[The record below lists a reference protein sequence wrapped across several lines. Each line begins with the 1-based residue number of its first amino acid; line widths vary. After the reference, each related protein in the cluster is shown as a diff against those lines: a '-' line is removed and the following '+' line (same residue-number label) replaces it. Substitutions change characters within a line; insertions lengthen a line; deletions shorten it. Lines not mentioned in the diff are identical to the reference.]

1 VLLMTPRPASLHS
14 RVTLGAASLLILL
27 VAVVAGCAPG
37 GTTDATPTAAAAV
50 SPGGPSATAPRAA
63 PSPTPVAST
72 ASTEV
77 PRPSGALAWP
87 TAFDV
92 ELGQGTYFSSPP
104 FAVPFTLEVT
114 EPGWFSG
121 HLHGDF
127 FDLLRFD
134 GVPHTGVPTLMLAF
148 GDPGHWF
155 GPAGEVPDDSLSPAE
170 AADMTAEVEFLTASN
185 RAPVELLGLSGIRI
199 DVRAAA
205 PNTHVFG
212 GPGGDFG
219 AGPQQPFRMAILERD
234 GGLFLVLVLADEGA
248 QQDDLDAAWDRTQ
261 AILESIDFM
270 G

>member
-1 VLLMTPRPASLHS
+1 MTLRRASS
-14 RVTLGAASLLILL
+14 PSGAAVRSAALL
-27 VAVVAGCAPG
+27 VALVVACVPG
-37 GTTDATPTAAAAV
+37 GSTDPTPSAPDGASAAA
-50 SPGGPSATAPRAA
+50 SPSATPGTA

-72 ASTEV
+72 ASTPV
-77 PRPSGALAWP
+77 PRPSGTLAWP

-92 ELGQGTYFSSPP
+92 AFEEATYFSSPP
-104 FAVPFTLEVT
+104 FAIPFTLEVT

-121 HLHGDF
+121 HLHADF

-134 GVPHTGVPTLMLAF
+134 GVPHTGLPTLMLAF
-148 GDPGHWF
+148 GDPEHWF
-155 GPAGEVPDDSLSPAE
+155 GPDGEVPDDGLSPGA
-170 AADMTAEVEFLTASN
+170 AADMTAEAERLTVSN
-185 RAPVELLGLSGIRI
+185 RQPVELVGLSGVRI

-234 GGLFLVLVLADEGA
+234 GGLFLVLVLAQEG
-248 QQDDLDAAWDRTQ
+248 DGVDRLDAAWDRAQ
-261 AILESIDFM
+261 AILDSIVFS